1 MLTIEQFYQRRPTMK
16 RILTLCLGATLLVG
30 AAAFAAGTHGGGWK
44 HPAGPGEMSQRHEE
58 FLAQALGLTADQ
70 KAAAAKLHG
79 ELAVKAQPLMEQ
91 HHQQME
97 EIEALLDGG
106 NPDPA
111 EIGQKMIASHATGQ
125 QLKAMHEDFMARF
138 STLLNADQ
146 LAKFNKFKD
155 MHSERHSFGVPPG
168 PGF

>member
-1 MLTIEQFYQRRPTMK
+1 MK
-16 RILTLCLGATLLVG
+16 KILTFCLGATLLAG
-30 AAAFAAGTHGGGWK
+30 AAALAAGAHGDGWK
-44 HPAGPGEMSQRHEE
+44 HPSGPGEMSQHHEE
-58 FLAQALGLTADQ
+58 FLAEALGLSADQ

-111 EIGQKMIASHATGQ
+111 EIGKKMIAAHATGQ
-125 QLKAMHEDFMARF
+125 QLKAMHEDFMTRF
-138 STLLNADQ
+138 STVLNADQ
-146 LAKFNKFKD
+146 IAKLKKFKD
-155 MHSERHSFGVPPG
+155 MHMERHSFGGPPG